1 MSDKLINVIIYI
13 VLGIL
18 VYIIICKIINKI
30 NAKTYQN
37 KELSNIYKKK
47 QGTVLNLIK
56 NVFKYLIAV
65 VIILLI
71 LNAVGVNTKSIL
83 ASIGVAGVIIGLAF
97 QDTIKNLL
105 SGISIIFD
113 NHYMQGDYVTIN
125 GFEGEVIQ
133 LGLQATKIKSY
144 SGEVLIIDNSRIT
157 QVINHSMFDSRLI
170 MKIPVTYDVDLEKL
184 DKIINKIDKK
194 IIEMEE
200 VKSNIIIKGVDNISA
215 DNLTYR
221 LEILCAPY
229 SYFTVR
235 REIYKQLK
243 LEFEKNN
250 IKISPDKIEVNIKK

>member
-1 MSDKLINVIIYI
+1 MSEKIVSII
-13 VLGIL
+13 
-18 VYIIICKIINKI
+18 VYIGLGFLIYTIICKIINKV
-30 NAKTYQN
+30 NLKTYQN
-37 KELSNIYKKK
+37 KDLSVIYKKK

-56 NVFKYLIAV
+56 NIFKYLIAI

-71 LNAVGVNTKSIL
+71 LNVIGINTKSIL

-113 NHYMQGDYVTIN
+113 NRYMQGDYVTIN
-125 GFEGEVIQ
+125 DFEGEVIQ

-157 QVINHSMFDSRLI
+157 QVINHSMYDSRLI
-170 MKIPVTYDVDLEKL
+170 MKIPVTLDVDLEKL

-194 IIEMEE
+194 IIEMKE
-200 VKSNIIIKGVDNISA
+200 VKNNIEIKGIEDLES
-215 DNLTYR
+215 DNLIYR
-221 LEILCAPY
+221 IEIMCAPY
-229 SYFTVR
+229 SYFSVR

-243 LEFEKNN
+243 LEFEKNK
-250 IKISPDKIEVNIKK
+250 IKISPEKIEVNIKK